1 MNWILAKILLE
12 NDLETWSKLKAQFF
26 SSPYNKI
33 YSVILKFYDKHG
45 KLPSFADLEVSVRD
59 KRTLSSIRALK
70 QVEIPDIDNDI
81 AYEAL
86 INEYAQ
92 NRTLDKLDDFVENI
106 VFKDAVNI
114 VDDLNKIALQVEEET
129 DSDEQVMLMSDY
141 MTVDHQEMHAR
152 VPLGLSN
159 DFDTFSM
166 GAALSEMFM
175 FGGFRGSGKSI
186 VCSNI
191 VCNQFQLENTSL
203 YFSIEMRGREIY
215 ERNLGILSGVPP
227 KKIRSGNLSLEE
239 KIQIAKVRADMTKD
253 GAEDLLTKFEETQDF
268 QKFEEE
274 LVTRPLAD
282 HRLITIDNP
291 SLSLIQIDATIAK
304 YKNAYKDKLTV
315 VVVDYINQIAE
326 KDGYDWKT
334 QIEIAKRLKE
344 MARKHEIIMVTPFQT
359 DEDGGVRFSKG
370 ILIPPDWAWNMKSQ
384 KTDKGE
390 SRDSISFECQKAR
403 NDGFFDFE
411 SEIDWSTLKISPTI
425 NYFSIAKAQEG
436 KKPEKIGDDL

>member
-26 SSPYNKI
+26 SSPYNKL
-33 YSVILKFYDKHG
+33 YSVISKFYDKHG
-45 KLPSFADLEVSVRD
+45 KLPSFDDLEISVRD

-70 QVEIPDIDNDI
+70 QVEIPDVDNDI
-81 AYEAL
+81 VYEAL

-92 NRTLDKLDDFVENI
+92 NRALDKLDNFVEQI
-106 VFKDAVNI
+106 VFKDSIEI
-114 VDDLNKIALQVEEET
+114 VDDLNRIALQIEEET
-129 DSDEQVMLMSDY
+129 DSDEQVLLMNDY
-141 MTVDHQEMHAR
+141 MTIDHTELHAR

-191 VCNQFQLENTSL
+191 VCNQYELGKSSL

-215 ERNLGILSGVPP
+215 ERNLGILSEVPP
-227 KKIRSGNLSLEE
+227 KRIRSGNLSLEE
-239 KIQIAKVRADMTKD
+239 KRKIANVRAKMTKD
-253 GAEDLLTKFEETQDF
+253 GAEDILQKFNETDDF

-274 LVTRPLAD
+274 VVKRPLANN
-282 HRLITIDNP
+282 RLITIDNP
-291 SLSLIQIDATIAK
+291 SPSLLQIDSTIGK
-304 YKNAYKDKLTV
+304 YKNIFKEDLTV

-326 KDGYDWKT
+326 KDGYRWDV

-344 MARKHEIIMVTPFQT
+344 MARKHEVIMITPFQT
-359 DEDGGVRFSKG
+359 DEEGKVRFSKG
-370 ILIPPDWAWNMKSQ
+370 ILIPPDWAWNMESKKVS
-384 KTDKGE
+384 KGGD
-390 SRDSISFECQKAR
+390 RDSISFNCQKSR
-403 NDGFFDFE
+403 NDESFDFE
-411 SEIDWSTLKISPTI
+411 SEIDWTTLKISPKF
-425 NYFSIAKAQEG
+425 NYFTIKQPQD
-436 KKPEKIGDDL
+436 KKQVNAGSDDL